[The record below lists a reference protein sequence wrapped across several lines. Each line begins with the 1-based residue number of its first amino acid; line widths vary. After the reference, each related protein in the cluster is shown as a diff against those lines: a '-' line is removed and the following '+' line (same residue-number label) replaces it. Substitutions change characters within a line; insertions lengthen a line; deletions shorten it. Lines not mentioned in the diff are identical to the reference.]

1 MPFLVILTILL
12 ILPVCAVGQE
22 TYTVNGTVLDSQS
35 EQALIGASVRLAS
48 GKRGTFTNKQGIF
61 HLTLPFGAH
70 TIIVSSLGYKN
81 DTVLIRN
88 AQQQCSVRLV
98 PAAIKTERADV
109 VEEIPVEVI
118 MRRTIERKQA
128 NVAAIKTVSGT
139 LYSKL
144 SVQTLSD
151 SRNVL
156 SDFKRLTRVQE
167 TISQVQQDFVRRRYF
182 ATITQRRQSANPEA
196 SPNTRTIVKFINLY
210 DDVVEVIQAQ
220 VISPLAANASAYYN
234 YTLLKRIP
242 HNESYIYVVRVEPKP
257 STVPLLE
264 GVLHI
269 LEGSYNLVEARLQIG
284 KHKDIT
290 FVDSI
295 AYTQRFSELAD
306 GIWYPTY
313 LQTDARSTLR
323 IDNKSKLSLAITSL
337 NLYSDVSF
345 NKPLPDS
352 VPNGFTTRIAADADE
367 RVPLQWKLYAPIELS
382 HREQSIYDEQG
393 EAPAQPQANT
403 KCDFCWQWTK
413 PILDFNRTS
422 SLTAGAEGTLT
433 TRYGVATP
441 SAAYSFGMPG
451 FLWNLQVSIP
461 ILDTGAVV
469 IGNTLGFNRQYLGV
483 SAEAYSRVSRIGNE
497 AKGLDLNTWL
507 TETVLYAQ
515 APLGFHEDYFD
526 YFKRIGTRLSV
537 DWNNAPFSASLVT
550 TLEEH
555 TSLKSVVMRSALYFS
570 EDKPFRPNP
579 VIEDGRYATISAT
592 ARYGNYQ
599 PAFLL
604 ETPNQRAALTAEW
617 SGFVGKRWDADV
629 SATAPTEAG
638 LFAAFDTKIHWAQ
651 PTFFT
656 GFTPMMLNLV
666 VRGGVGTANLPLQY
680 QYTWIQR
687 QYLIPRLDQFYT
699 VPFGLYGGTFYASA
713 HLDYNTSDLLWRTLR
728 LPLYNGRG
736 LELIALG
743 GIGYMGNANPQQQ
756 HYSTTDGIYAEAGL
770 AIGKIP
776 TFVSD
781 VIMLRFEAVCGI
793 GNVTPNTIRFNLRF
807 SSPL

>member
-1 MPFLVILTILL
+1 MPFLIILSILL
-12 ILPVCAVGQE
+12 ILPVCALGQE
-22 TYTVNGTVLDSQS
+22 TYTVNGTVVDSQS

-118 MRRTIERKQA
+118 MRRTIERKQV

-144 SVQTLSD
+144 SVEALSD
-151 SRNVL
+151 SRNVR
-156 SDFKRLTRVQE
+156 SDFKRFTGVQE

-182 ATITQRRQSANPEA
+182 ATITQRRQSANPELP
-196 SPNTRTIVKFINLY
+196 PNTRTIVKFINLY
-210 DDVVEVIQAQ
+210 DDVVDVIQAQ
-220 VISPLAANASAYYN
+220 IISPLAANASAYYN

-257 STVPLLE
+257 ATVPLLE

-323 IDNKSKLSLAITSL
+323 IDNKSKLSLAVTSL

-352 VPNGFTTRIAADADE
+352 VPNGFTTRIATDADE
-367 RVPLQWKLYAPIELS
+367 RQPLQWRMYAPIALS

-393 EAPAQPQANT
+393 EAPPETAST
-403 KCDFCWQWTK
+403 CVFCWQPTK
-413 PILDFNRTS
+413 PIVDFSRVGS
-422 SLTAGAEGTLT
+422 MILGAEATLK
-433 TRYGVATP
+433 TRYGTVTP
-441 SAAYSFGMPG
+441 SAAYSFGLPG
-451 FLWNLQVSIP
+451 FVWNLQASIP
-461 ILDTGAVV
+461 IIDTNSSDNATLDPH
-469 IGNTLGFNRQYLGV
+469 RQYVGI
-483 SAEAYSRVSRIGNE
+483 SAEAYSRISRIGGE
-497 AKGLDLNTWL
+497 AKGIDLGQGL
-507 TETVLYAQ
+507 TESLLYAISALQ
-515 APLGFHEDYFD
+515 LHEDYFD
-526 YFKRIGTRLSV
+526 YFQRIGGQVHLNWYQKS
-537 DWNNAPFSASLVT
+537 FSA
-550 TLEEH
+550 TLNAGLENH
-555 TSLKSVVMRSALYFS
+555 TSLKSVVLRSLRYLR

-579 VIEDGRYATISAT
+579 VIEDGRYVTLSVT

-617 SGFVGKRWDADV
+617 SGFVGKRWDADA
-629 SATAPTEAG
+629 SANAPSEAG
-638 LFAAFDTKIHWAQ
+638 IFAAFDTKIHWAQ

-736 LELIALG
+736 LEFIALG

-793 GNVTPNTIRFNLRF
+793 GNVAPHTVRFNLRF